1 MKKYPD
7 NVDAL
12 IVLSFMLFI
21 ITIIL
26 LLITGIIDT
35 KVSERTKVIAQSNEM
50 QVIRVIDGDTVQ
62 ITAPFLPQNLKKELA
77 LRIYGVDTPER
88 GQKAKCKREREL
100 SESAKTFVVNTL
112 SSAKNIEIQLHKWD
126 KYGGRVLG
134 DLIIDGESLSSRLI
148 NGGLAFKYDGG
159 KKKSWCGR

>member
-1 MKKYPD
+1 MKQRKDDFGVP
-7 NVDAL
+7 
-12 IVLSFMLFI
+12 IVAILLFI
-21 ITIIL
+21 I
-26 LLITGIIDT
+26 GIAGLFKIY
-35 KVSERTKVIAQSNEM
+35 ELRTAIAQTNEM

-88 GQKAKCKREREL
+88 GQKAKCNREREL
-100 SESAKTFVVNTL
+100 SEAAKQFVEKNI
-112 SSAKNIEIQLHKWD
+112 SSAKRIEIQLHKWD